1 MAVLAAWAFPSSSG
15 STTYETVLE
24 EDGTL
29 SCNCPGFIFKKKGQA
44 RGCKHTRQI
53 EPYTA
58 RLLAKTLTP
67 ELVGAWLGISGNTP
81 ASSLAPAGA
90 GTLPTSSTLPADSL
104 PPIMERHKR
113 RIDFEE

>member
-1 MAVLAAWAFPSSSG
+1 MAVLAAWAFPSSSN
-15 STTYETVLE
+15 STTYETTLE

-29 SCNCPGFIFKKKGQA
+29 SCNCPGFIFKKKGQT

-58 RLLAKTLTP
+58 QLLGRTLAP

-81 ASSLAPAGA
+81 ASAPVPKAAVTSCAPSSLP
-90 GTLPTSSTLPADSL
+90 SDSL
-104 PPIMERHKR
+104 PPLVARQKR